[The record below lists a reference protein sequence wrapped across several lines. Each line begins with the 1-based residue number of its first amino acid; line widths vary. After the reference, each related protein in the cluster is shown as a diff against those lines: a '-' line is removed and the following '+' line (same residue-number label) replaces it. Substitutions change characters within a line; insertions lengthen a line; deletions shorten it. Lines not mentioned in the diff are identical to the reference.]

1 MYSAIEHD
9 ETIAWSDLICRERP
23 IEIPMQCNEINSTEK
38 RQKREQQLIPKSKQ
52 KNKKK
57 KNVKLRKKWRKKN
70 KQNIK
75 TKDKYILCLNMN
87 KQNKNANYISQ
98 IIKDKYIIQ

>member
-1 MYSAIEHD
+1 MRRSPD
-9 ETIAWSDLICRERP
+9 PICRERP
-23 IEIPMQCNEINSTEK
+23 IVIPMQCREINSTEK
-38 RQKREQQLIPKSKQ
+38 RQKKEQQLIPKTKR
-52 KNKKK
+52 KAKKK
-57 KNVKLRKKWRKKN
+57 RKTEKYKKKT

-75 TKDKYILCLNMN
+75 KKDKYILCLNMN

>member
-1 MYSAIEHD
+1 
-9 ETIAWSDLICRERP
+9 
-23 IEIPMQCNEINSTEK
+23 MQCNEINSTEK
-38 RQKREQQLIPKSKQ
+38 RQKREQQLIPKTKR
-52 KNKKK
+52 KAK
-57 KNVKLRKKWRKKN
+57 KNVKQKNTKKN
-70 KQNIK
+70 QNIK

>member
-1 MYSAIEHD
+1 MRRS
-9 ETIAWSDLICRERP
+9 SDPICRERP
-23 IEIPMQCNEINSTEK
+23 IVIPMQCNEINSTEK
-38 RQKREQQLIPKSKQ
+38 RQKKEQQLIPKTKRKAKKNVKQ

-57 KNVKLRKKWRKKN
+57 T
-70 KQNIK
+70 K
-75 TKDKYILCLNMN
+75 TKGKYILCLNMN

>member
-1 MYSAIEHD
+1 MRRSPD
-9 ETIAWSDLICRERP
+9 PICRERP
-23 IEIPMQCNEINSTEK
+23 IVIPMQCNEINSTEK
-38 RQKREQQLIPKSKQ
+38 RQKKEQQLIPKTKRKAKKKVKQ
-52 KNKKK
+52 KKI
-57 KNVKLRKKWRKKN
+57 KKN

>member
-1 MYSAIEHD
+1 MRRSPD
-9 ETIAWSDLICRERP
+9 PICRERP
-23 IEIPMQCNEINSTEK
+23 IVIPMQCNEINSTEK
-38 RQKREQQLIPKSKQ
+38 RQKKEQQLIPKTKRKAKKKVKQ
-52 KNKKK
+52 KKI
-57 KNVKLRKKWRKKN
+57 KKN

-87 KQNKNANYISQ
+87 KRNKNANYISQ